1 MSKSFFS
8 RLRLIPFNIRKPA
21 PRGEQRVAH
30 VMDQVHRE
38 TRDQLLASLSR
49 MLEPALAEEVLQEAY
64 LKLLLALREDR
75 APEPRPFLFRVA
87 RNLAISHLRRQAMAA
102 RHDGS
107 VRLVMS
113 HGKPC
118 EAVESRISREQER
131 DLLLAAINAL
141 PPKCRQIFVMRKID
155 GMSHSQISDV
165 LGVSVKTVENH
176 LARGMR
182 LCREHIVS
190 HAKAQNTQTPAE
202 TMEAPQVGAG

>member
-8 RLRLIPFNIRKPA
+8 RLRLNPFSVRKPA
-21 PRGEQRVAH
+21 PRAEQHVAE
-30 VMDQVHRE
+30 VMDQLHKE
-38 TRDQLLASLSR
+38 TRGQLLASLSR

-64 LKLLLALREDR
+64 LKLLVALRAEK
-75 APEPRPFLFRVA
+75 APEPRAFLFRVA
-87 RNLAISHLRRQAMAA
+87 RNLAISHLRHQAMAA

-155 GMSHSQISDV
+155 GMPHSQISEV

-182 LCREHIVS
+182 LCREHIVAN
-190 HAKAQNTQTPAE
+190 AKAQNTQNPAE
-202 TMEAPQVGAG
+202 TKEAPQVAAG